1 MTPAERIK
9 TRRREL
15 GMTQGTLADI
25 VNTTKQ
31 TIYKYENEIITNIPS
46 ERVSALA
53 QALHTTPEELMGWN
67 KTFSD
72 PIITDTTVT
81 FPIIEKVEDIYDNI
95 SLQDWKGKTVDIPKI
110 YLSHHVGDYLVLSVN
125 EDAMFPQYLNG
136 DIVLIQKQNAVS
148 SSQIAA
154 VTYNDGAPVLRKI
167 EYKRHEDWLRL
178 TPVNPNYM
186 PKKIE
191 DPDAEDFHIIG
202 IPKLLLRQF

>member
-53 QALHTTPEELMGWN
+53 QALKTTPEELMGWN

-81 FPIIEKVEDIYDNI
+81 FPVIEKVEDIYNQI
-95 SLQDWKGKTVDIPKI
+95 SLQDWEGKTINIPKT
-110 YLSHHVGDYLVLSVN
+110 YLSHHVGDYFVLAVN
-125 EDAMFPQYLNG
+125 EDAMYPQYLNG
-136 DIVLIQKQNAVS
+136 DIVLILKQNTVS
-148 SSQIAA
+148 SSDIAA
-154 VTYNDGAPVLRKI
+154 VTYNEEAPVLRKI
-167 EYKRHEDWLRL
+167 EYKRHEDWIRL
-178 TPVNPNYM
+178 TPTNPSYM
-186 PKKIE
+186 PTEIE
-191 DPDAEDFHIIG
+191 NPDTEDFHIIG